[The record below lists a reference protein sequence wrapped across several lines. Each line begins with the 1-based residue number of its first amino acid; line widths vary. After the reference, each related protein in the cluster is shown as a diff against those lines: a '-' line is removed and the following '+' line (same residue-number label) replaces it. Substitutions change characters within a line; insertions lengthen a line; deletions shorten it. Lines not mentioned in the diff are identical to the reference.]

1 MTTSDDKYRPPT
13 TKLVDL
19 ILDNVADGIFT
30 VDSQFR
36 ITFFNPAAAQIT
48 GHAAAEVLGRYCHEV
63 FRTSLCSQDC
73 PLRQSIR
80 SGRRV
85 KNIRIDIHNR
95 DGKRRTISVST
106 APLLD
111 RDGVFQGG
119 VETFRDETE
128 LHALRQEISGKYTFQ
143 DIISKSAAMQQI
155 FQTLPSIAQTDATVL
170 IQGTSG
176 TGKELFAAA
185 IHNLSP
191 RASGPLITINCGA
204 LPENLLES
212 ELFGH
217 VKGAFTDARK
227 DRIGRFQAAD
237 GGTILLDEIGDA
249 PPAPQ
254 VKLLRVLE
262 GKKIRPV
269 GGDQVKQIDVRV
281 VAATNKDLEQLVA
294 KECFRSDLYYRL
306 NVILIQLPDLAQRSE
321 DIPLLVA
328 HFLDR
333 MNGRMGRGI
342 KGVTSNAMALL
353 LRQPYPGNVRELQNI
368 LEHAYIVSPGP
379 HIRPEDLP
387 PQLTSGNDT
396 AQHGSNR
403 VPAVSRSSA
412 AVREREKLIDCLREN
427 DWNVPRTARQLG
439 VHRTTLWRRMKK
451 LRIEP
456 E

>member
-1 MTTSDDKYRPPT
+1 MTTNDHRHRPPT
-13 TKLVDL
+13 LKLMDL
-19 ILDNVADGIFT
+19 ILGNVADGIFT

-36 ITFFNPAAAQIT
+36 ITYFNPAAARIT
-48 GHAAAEVLGRYCHEV
+48 GYPAEEVLGRYCHEV

-85 KNIRIDIHNR
+85 KNNRIDIHNR
-95 DGKRRTISVST
+95 DGQRRTISVST

-111 RDGVFQGG
+111 RKGVFQGG

-128 LHALRQEISGKYTFQ
+128 LQTLRQEISGKYTFQ
-143 DIISKSAAMQQI
+143 DIISKNATMQQI
-155 FQTLPSIAQTDATVL
+155 FQTLPNIAQSDATVL
-170 IQGTSG
+170 IQGASG

-191 RASGPLITINCGA
+191 RAAGPLVTINCGA

-227 DRIGRFQAAD
+227 AHVGRFEAAN
-237 GGTILLDEIGDA
+237 GGTILLDEIGEA
-249 PPAPQ
+249 PPALQ

-262 GKKIRPV
+262 GRKIRPV
-269 GGDQVKQIDVRV
+269 GGDKVKKIDVRV
-281 VAATNKDLEQLVA
+281 LAATNKDLEQLVA
-294 KECFRSDLYYRL
+294 EERFRSDLYYRL
-306 NVILIQLPDLAQRSE
+306 NVILIQLPDLARRTE
-321 DIPLLVA
+321 DIPLLVD

-342 KGVTSNAMALL
+342 LGVTREAMALL
-353 LRQPYPGNVRELQNI
+353 LRHTYPGNVRELHNV
-368 LEHAYIVSPGP
+368 LEHAYIVSTGP
-379 HIRPEDLP
+379 RIRPEDLP
-387 PQLTSGNDT
+387 PQLG
-396 AQHGSNR
+396 HGLGSR
-403 VPAVSRSSA
+403 DSAPPGSRSQA
-412 AVREREKLIDCLREN
+412 AAAERQQLIESLREN
-427 DWNVPRTARQLG
+427 DWNVPRVARQLG
-439 VHRTTLWRRMKK
+439 VHRTTIWRRMKK

-456 E
+456 Q